1 MRRCG
6 SQSLLVSCS
15 VPQTAPKYDV
25 LFMDFGN
32 REHVAAGQVRAV
44 TACLR
49 ACPAGLL
56 HLAWAVLAP

>member
-1 MRRCG
+1 M
-6 SQSLLVSCS
+6 
-15 VPQTAPKYDV
+15 PQTAPKYDV